1 MKKLNELYD
10 CLYETMIKD
19 IKINSKECEAGD
31 LFVCTMGVTADRHD
45 FVADAVAHG
54 AVAVVASKKIETSV
68 PVIYVEDTNK
78 ELTLLAKRFFDHPEE
93 KLKIIGVT
101 GTNGKTTVASIIQ
114 DLMGRDICGY
124 MGTNGIISHNFQ
136 EPIVNTCPDADRLYK
151 YMHRFVESGNQYL
164 SMEASSEA
172 LFRNRLWGVS
182 FDVAIFT
189 NITEDHLNIHK
200 TKENYVAAKLKLLE
214 LLSPTGVAIL
224 NIDDANYEQERA
236 VCKTKIMTYGKK
248 ESTLQI
254 VSCTQTSSHTQIEY
268 RYQGK
273 TYVVE
278 SKLLGEFN
286 AYNLAAAIL
295 TLLHY
300 GYAME
305 DIVSRVKNIRVLPG
319 RMEFLD
325 FGQEYSIILDYAHTP
340 DAFQKLYEV
349 LEQIKKTRIITV
361 TGSAGGR
368 EKEKRGRMGKI
379 VLDHS
384 DYVIF
389 TMDDPR
395 TEDVDTIIDELL
407 TLSNDHKNYERC
419 TDRKTAIWKALSLAK
434 KDDIVLIAG
443 KGRDNY
449 MALATGYVPYC
460 DYDVIRDYFT
470 KDR

>member
-10 CLYETMIKD
+10 CPYETMIKD
-19 IKINSKECEAGD
+19 IKINSKECEEGD
-31 LFVCTMGVTADRHD
+31 LFVCTMGVTADRHE
-45 FVADAVAHG
+45 FVADAVSHG
-54 AVAVVASKKIETSV
+54 AAAVVASRKVETSV

-136 EPIVNTCPDADRLYK
+136 EPIINTCPDADRLYK
-151 YMHRFVESGNQYL
+151 YMDRFVKSGNRYL

-172 LFRNRLWGVS
+172 LFRNRLWGVT

-200 TKENYVAAKLKLLE
+200 TKENYVAAKLKLLS
-214 LLSPTGVAIL
+214 LLSPKGVAIL
-224 NIDDANYEQERA
+224 NIDDENYEKEVS
-236 VCKTKIMTYGKK
+236 VCKSEIMTYGKK

-254 VSCTQTSSHTQIEY
+254 VSCEQTPSCTKIEY

-273 TYVVE
+273 TYLVE

-295 TLLHY
+295 TLIHY
-300 GYAME
+300 GYSME
-305 DIVSRVKNIRVLPG
+305 EIVSRVKNIRVLPG
-319 RMEFLD
+319 RLEFLD
-325 FGQEYSIILDYAHTP
+325 FSQNYSILLDYAHTP
-340 DAFQKLYEV
+340 DAFKKLYEV
-349 LEQIKKTRIITV
+349 LDKIKKNRIITV

-368 EKEKRGRMGKI
+368 EKEKRGLMGKI

-407 TLSNDHKNYERC
+407 TLSKDKKNYERC
-419 TDRKTAIWKALSLAK
+419 PDRKEAIARALSIAE

-449 MALATGYVPYC
+449 MALASGYVPYC
-460 DYDVIRDYFT
+460 DYDVIADYFT
-470 KDR
+470 SDK